1 MDAQRRRLLTLG
13 LAAGTLAAAPV
24 YIPTQALAAALTPMA
39 ARKISVVNLHTGE
52 RLLNAA
58 YWENGAYSPQALAA
72 LAQVL
77 RDHRTGQSHFMAP
90 ALFDVLIALQ
100 GKLGV
105 SSTIE
110 VISGY
115 RSPASNAAL
124 HARSSGVATHSL
136 HMEGK
141 AMDIRIAGVPLTTL
155 RDNAL
160 ALGLGG
166 VGYYPT
172 SNFVH
177 VDVGR
182 VRQWSGS

>member
-1 MDAQRRRLLTLG
+1 MDRRRLIKLAF
-13 LAAGTLAAAPV
+13 AAGTLSAAPA
-24 YIPTQALAAALTPMA
+24 YIATPALAEALAPLA
-39 ARKISVVNLHTGE
+39 ARRVSLLNLHTGE

-58 YWENGAYSPQALAA
+58 YWENGAYEPSALAA
-72 LAQVL
+72 LSQVL
-77 RDHRTGQSHFMAP
+77 RDHRTGESHAMAP
-90 ALFDVLIALQ
+90 ALFDVLTALQ
-100 GKLGV
+100 ARLNV
-105 SSTIE
+105 TPTIE

-115 RSPASNAAL
+115 RSPATNAAL
-124 HARSSGVATHSL
+124 HSRSSGVATHSL

-141 AMDIRIAGVPLTTL
+141 AMDIRIAGVPLATL
-155 RDNAL
+155 RDTAL